1 MTTKKNTTSKK
12 MTLVELVN
20 ESNKP
25 FPEIVLK
32 LSMNNLL
39 KQYEYESTT
48 NEYVKPSLTLNEFKK
63 IIGD

>member
-1 MTTKKNTTSKK
+1 

>member
-1 MTTKKNTTSKK
+1 MSRKKQ
-12 MTLVELVN
+12 TLVELV
-20 ESNKP
+20 EASDLP

-39 KQYEYESTT
+39 EQYNYELTT
-48 NEYVKPSLTLNEFKK
+48 NEYVKPSLTLKEFKK